1 MAWRRLLLTA
11 LVMGSLTNALPAAA
25 TSPGS
30 CSTAVA
36 AFGQCDAQVTT
47 ENAGDRSFMKG
58 LVEGIERGEGSSPPS
73 ADTSESLF
81 QSPTQQQARPTTPV
95 EDFCSP
101 VDPADCRMSAA
112 ESEPLPAG
120 EPAVTMRD
128 IASFRPA
135 EPGNGMEPGGWA
147 VVGLPANFVAESSV
161 QTLSGTLLGRPAE
174 VRFHPVAYRWTH
186 SDGAVVQ
193 TSTPG
198 STWEALGQAEFTETA
213 TSHVYA
219 ASGDYAVDIAVVFV
233 AEYRFNG
240 SVWRWID
247 GTLSVPGAPQSVLV
261 GEFDTVLVTGD
272 CRVAPDGPGC

>member
-1 MAWRRLLLTA
+1 MADDHSDTHLLGIIAPNNEEVDTVQIVGE
-11 LVMGSLTNALPAAA
+11 LVAPGSYWDSSPTEGDVVGGGAGPGSESARPAA
-25 TSPGS
+25 
-30 CSTAVA
+30 
-36 AFGQCDAQVTT
+36 
-47 ENAGDRSFMKG
+47 
-58 LVEGIERGEGSSPPS
+58 
-73 ADTSESLF
+73 
-81 QSPTQQQARPTTPV
+81 PV

-219 ASGDYAVDIAVVFV
+219 ASGDYTVDIAVVFV

>member
-1 MAWRRLLLTA
+1 MHSAGVCSITGGVDGDTA
-11 LVMGSLTNALPAAA
+11 ELEAGYESIA
-25 TSPGS
+25 TG
-30 CSTAVA
+30 
-36 AFGQCDAQVTT
+36 
-47 ENAGDRSFMKG
+47 
-58 LVEGIERGEGSSPPS
+58 GESV
-73 ADTSESLF
+73 ADTPADRDESKF
-81 QSPTQQQARPTTPV
+81 ENVDDDAAPTRPVTPV

-112 ESEPLPAG
+112 EPEPRPAG

-219 ASGDYAVDIAVVFV
+219 ASGEYTVDVAVVFV
-233 AEYRFNG
+233 AEYRFDG

-272 CRVAPDGPGC
+272 CGVAPDGPGC

>member
-1 MAWRRLLLTA
+1 MDTVQIVGELI
-11 LVMGSLTNALPAAA
+11 
-25 TSPGS
+25 SPGNNWDS
-30 CSTAVA
+30 DSNE
-36 AFGQCDAQVTT
+36 GQIV
-47 ENAGDRSFMKG
+47 G
-58 LVEGIERGEGSSPPS
+58 VGSVPDNGP
-73 ADTSESLF
+73 E
-81 QSPTQQQARPTTPV
+81 RPTTPMN
-95 EDFCSP
+95 DFCSP

-112 ESEPLPAG
+112 EPEPAPAG

-219 ASGDYAVDIAVVFV
+219 ASGDYTVDVAVVFV

>member
-1 MAWRRLLLTA
+1 MHSAG
-11 LVMGSLTNALPAAA
+11 V
-25 TSPGS
+25 
-30 CSTAVA
+30 CSISGGV
-36 AFGQCDAQVTT
+36 
-47 ENAGDRSFMKG
+47 AGDAAELQAGYESISAG
-58 LVEGIERGEGSSPPS
+58 GE
-73 ADTSESLF
+73 SEAGA
-81 QSPTQQQARPTTPV
+81 PTDRDEYDPEHIDAGAAPARPTTPV
-95 EDFCSP
+95 NDFCSP
-101 VDPADCRMSAA
+101 IDPADCRMSAA
-112 ESEPLPAG
+112 EPEPAPAG

-135 EPGNGMEPGGWA
+135 EPGNEMEPGGWA

-219 ASGDYAVDIAVVFV
+219 ASGDYTVDIAVVFV

-272 CRVAPDGPGC
+272 CHVAPDGPGC

>member
-1 MAWRRLLLTA
+1 MIISGAETAWA
-11 LVMGSLTNALPAAA
+11 GSGGCTTEQIQAGLCKIKAQVLEESAELEAGYGAIASGGGSKTESPAHGDASASEHVELDATPARPAA
-25 TSPGS
+25 
-30 CSTAVA
+30 
-36 AFGQCDAQVTT
+36 
-47 ENAGDRSFMKG
+47 
-58 LVEGIERGEGSSPPS
+58 
-73 ADTSESLF
+73 
-81 QSPTQQQARPTTPV
+81 PV

-112 ESEPLPAG
+112 EPEPAPAG

-219 ASGDYAVDIAVVFV
+219 ASGDYTVDIAVVFV